1 MLEEAARE
9 PLPLPPPRTHTYFL
23 LDLKMASVVTAVAT
37 FIKVPHIPSG
47 FYQVGIIVFGGGAL
61 PLKSG

>member
-9 PLPLPPPRTHTYFL
+9 PPPLPPPRTHTHFL
-23 LDLKMASVVTAVAT
+23 LDLKMAGVVTAVAT

-47 FYQVGIIVFGGGAL
+47 FYQVRVIVFG
-61 PLKSG
+61 